1 MVTLQVGYLKE
12 FEFIEDHNMHSK
24 PIFASFVFALFITV
38 DFVSGSNKFFQ
49 PPQECRNEAEA
60 NKENCLRSF
69 CSTNQNRFVCQAY
82 ECRQGNAGDGIIEK
96 LAKLKCIENV
106 CTANPTEPVCQELQI
121 CNAKKT
127 SAGLFAFIECI
138 IKLFAEN

>member
-1 MVTLQVGYLKE
+1 MY
-12 FEFIEDHNMHSK
+12 SK
-24 PIFASFVFALFITV
+24 TIIASFVFALFITV

-60 NKENCLRSF
+60 NQENCLKSF
-69 CSTNQNRFVCQAY
+69 CTTNRNRFVCQAY

-127 SAGLFAFIECI
+127 SGGLFAFIECI
-138 IKLFAEN
+138 IKLFSENQICLIIFL

>member
-1 MVTLQVGYLKE
+1 MVTLQVEYLKE
-12 FEFIEDHNMHSK
+12 FEFIEDYNMHSK
-24 PIFASFVFALFITV
+24 AIIASFVFALFITV
-38 DFVSGSNKFFQ
+38 NFVSGSNKFFQ
-49 PPQECRNEAEA
+49 PPQECRNEPEA
-60 NKENCLRSF
+60 NQENCLRSF

-106 CTANPTEPVCQELQI
+106 CTANPTEAVCQELQI

-127 SAGLFAFIECI
+127 SGGLFTFIECI
-138 IKLFAEN
+138 IKLFSEN

>member
-1 MVTLQVGYLKE
+1 MAALQLEYLKE
-12 FEFIEDHNMHSK
+12 LEFIDDYNMYSLA
-24 PIFASFVFALFITV
+24 IIVSFVFAFITV

-49 PPQECRNEAEA
+49 PPQECRNEPEA
-60 NKENCLRSF
+60 NQENCLRNF
-69 CSTNQNRFVCQAY
+69 CSTNRNTFVCQAY

-106 CTANPTEPVCQELQI
+106 CSANPTEPVCQELQI

-127 SAGLFAFIECI
+127 SGGLFAFIECI
-138 IKLFAEN
+138 IILFSEK